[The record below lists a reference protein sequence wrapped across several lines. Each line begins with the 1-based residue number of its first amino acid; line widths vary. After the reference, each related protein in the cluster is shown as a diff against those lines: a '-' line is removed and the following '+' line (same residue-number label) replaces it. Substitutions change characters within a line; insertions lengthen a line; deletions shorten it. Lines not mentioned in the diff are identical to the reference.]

1 MRQLLYRPISIQS
14 LVFLRVVV
22 GLLGFGELVGN
33 YAYFHLWQGAFAPDH
48 FQFAF
53 LGFEWVRP
61 LPEPWMSLYF
71 LLAAGAALGVALG
84 WRFRWTAPAF
94 AVGFLYLF
102 LLEKAHYLNHAYLF
116 CWITALLA
124 LTPAWREWSL
134 DIRRRPYERTATT
147 PFWCL
152 ALFPL
157 LMGIVYFFGG
167 IAKLN
172 EDWIRHAMPL
182 QLWLAAK
189 ADLFLI
195 GPLVAWE
202 GTAWF
207 MAWGGA
213 LFDLSIVWLLLWRR
227 TRVFGFVLAIGFHF
241 INLLIFNIGIFPYL
255 SVALTALFFPP
266 DWPGRAVDW
275 LGRRFPR
282 VARWRARYREF
293 LARHPHSEPRF
304 WQRDTRWATPL
315 AVGLSL
321 LIALH
326 VFLPLRHHIWPDDVA
341 WTEQGHRY
349 AWRMML
355 RGKQGRGYFSVVDR
369 ATGEEERVLPQNELS
384 RRQTRK
390 MLTHPDMILQY
401 AHHLAERAA
410 AAGRDVAVYAHI
422 RVKLNAGRYHT
433 YVDPEVD
440 LAQQEW
446 DFWRT
451 QPWIVLPEAADAARE
466 E

>member
-1 MRQLLYRPISIQS
+1 MYLVPCTLYGEVGAHNPSTISHSTPNLTLLYRPVSIQS
-14 LVFLRVVV
+14 LVFLRVAV
-22 GLLGFGELVGN
+22 GLLGFGEMVGN
-33 YAYFHLWQGAFAPDH
+33 FAYFHLWKGAFAQDR
-48 FQFAF
+48 FQFAY

-61 LPEPWMSLYF
+61 LPEPLMSLYF
-71 LLAAGAALGVALG
+71 LLAAGAALAVALG

-94 AVGFLYLF
+94 AVSFCYLF

-134 DIRRRPYERTATT
+134 DVRRDPAERSATT

-172 EDWIRHAMPL
+172 ADWIGHAMPL
-182 QLWLAAK
+182 KLWLAGK
-189 ADLFLI
+189 SDLFLI

-227 TRVFGFVLAIGFHF
+227 TRLFGFALAVGFHF
-241 INLLIFNIGIFPYL
+241 INLLVFNIGIFPYL

-266 DWPGRAVDW
+266 DWPGRAV
-275 LGRRFPR
+275 
-282 VARWRARYREF
+282 
-293 LARHPHSEPRF
+293 
-304 WQRDTRWATPL
+304 
-315 AVGLSL
+315 GLSL
-321 LIALH
+321 LLALH
-326 VFLPLRHHIWPDDVA
+326 VFLPLRHHLWPDDVA

-355 RGKQGRGYFSVVDR
+355 RGKQGRGYFSLVDR
-369 ATGEEERVLPQNELS
+369 ATGEEERVLPQQELS
-384 RRQTRK
+384 RRQARK
-390 MLTHPDMILQY
+390 LLTHPDMILQY
-401 AHHLAERAA
+401 AHHLAEGAA
-410 AAGRDVAVYAHI
+410 AEGRDVAVYAHI
-422 RVKLNAGRYHT
+422 RVKLNAGHYHT
-433 YVDPEVD
+433 FVDPEVD
-440 LAQQEW
+440 LAKEEW
-446 DFWRT
+446 RFFRT
-451 QPWIVLPEAADAARE
+451 QPWIVLPPEPVEAAE
-466 E
+466 